1 MLSRPLLALL
11 LVLNAVVLMGQIW
24 PEGAPPFAR
33 TANIVFVL
41 ANLAAFGY
49 LLRHTRP
56 AAR

>member
-49 LLRHTRP
+49 LLRCARP
-56 AAR
+56 TAR